1 MKKKILIVDDEE
13 DLIEMLRYHLAKN
26 GYDVIKAYDGDTAID
41 ILKRETVHLII
52 LDVMMP
58 GRDGYEVCQ
67 MIRSE
72 GDQTPIIFLTARTE
86 EIDEVLGLEIGGD
99 DFIRKPFSI
108 KSLISRV
115 RAVLR
120 RYEEKES
127 NENILS
133 IQGIEIHLNN
143 YDIFIDEGKIDFTKK
158 EFELITYLAK
168 NPNKVYSRNEL
179 LNQVWGDN
187 VYVVNRTVDVHIGR
201 IRKKLGRYRDII
213 ETIVGVGYRCNI

>member
-13 DLIEMLRYHLAKN
+13 DLIEMLRYHLVKN
-26 GYDVIKAYDGDTAID
+26 GYDVVKAYDGDTAID
-41 ILKRETVHLII
+41 ILKRETVHLMI

-143 YDIFIDEGKIDFTKK
+143 YDIFIDEKNINFTKK

-168 NPNKVYSRNEL
+168 NPNKLYSRNEL
-179 LNQVWGDN
+179 LNRVWSDN

>member
-13 DLIEMLRYHLAKN
+13 DLIEMLRYHLVKN
-26 GYDVIKAYDGDTAID
+26 GYDVVKAYDGDTAID
-41 ILKRETVHLII
+41 ILKRETVHLMI

-143 YDIFIDEGKIDFTKK
+143 YDIFIDEGKIDFTRK
-158 EFELITYLAK
+158 EFELLTYLAK
-168 NPNKVYSRNEL
+168 NPNKVYSRDEL

>member
-26 GYDVIKAYDGDTAID
+26 GYDVVKAYDGDTAID
-41 ILKRETVHLII
+41 ILKRETVHLMI

-143 YDIFIDEGKIDFTKK
+143 YDIFIDEGKIDFTRK
-158 EFELITYLAK
+158 EFELLTCLVK
-168 NPNKVYSRNEL
+168 NPNKVYSRDEL

>member
-13 DLIEMLRYHLAKN
+13 DLIEMLRYHLVKN
-26 GYDVIKAYDGDTAID
+26 GYDVVKAYDGDMAID
-41 ILKRETVHLII
+41 ILKRETVHLMI

-58 GRDGYEVCQ
+58 GKDGYEVCQ

-143 YDIFIDEGKIDFTKK
+143 YDIFIDEKNINFTKK

-168 NPNKVYSRNEL
+168 NPNKVYSRDEL

>member
-26 GYDVIKAYDGDTAID
+26 GYDVVKAYDGDTAID
-41 ILKRETVHLII
+41 ILKRETVHLMI

-143 YDIFIDEGKIDFTKK
+143 YDIFIDEEKIDFPRK
-158 EFELITYLAK
+158 EFELLTYLAK
-168 NPNKVYSRNEL
+168 NPNKVYSRDEL
-179 LNQVWGDN
+179 LNQVWSDN
-187 VYVVNRTVDVHIGR
+187 VYVVDRTVDVHIGR

>member
-26 GYDVIKAYDGDTAID
+26 GYDVVKAYDGDTAID
-41 ILKRETVHLII
+41 ILKREAVHLMI

-143 YDIFIDEGKIDFTKK
+143 YDIFIDEGKIDFTRK
-158 EFELITYLAK
+158 EFELLTYLAK
-168 NPNKVYSRNEL
+168 NPNKVYSRDEL

-201 IRKKLGRYRDII
+201 IRKKLGRYRDVI

>member
-26 GYDVIKAYDGDTAID
+26 GYDVVKAYDGDTAID
-41 ILKRETVHLII
+41 ILKREAVHLMI

-67 MIRSE
+67 MIRSK
-72 GDQTPIIFLTARTE
+72 GDRTPIIFLTARTE

-143 YDIFIDEGKIDFTKK
+143 YDIFIDEGKIDFTRK
-158 EFELITYLAK
+158 EFELLTYLAK
-168 NPNKVYSRNEL
+168 NPNKVYSRDEL

-201 IRKKLGRYRDII
+201 IRKKLGRYRDVI

>member
-13 DLIEMLRYHLAKN
+13 DLIEMLRYHLVKN
-26 GYDVIKAYDGDTAID
+26 GYDVVKAYDGDTAID
-41 ILKRETVHLII
+41 ILKRETVHLMI

-58 GRDGYEVCQ
+58 GKDGYEVCQ

-143 YDIFIDEGKIDFTKK
+143 YDIFI
-158 EFELITYLAK
+158 YLAK
-168 NPNKVYSRNEL
+168 NPNKLYSRNEL
-179 LNQVWGDN
+179 LNRVWSDN